1 MLERSSPKLRNA
13 IRELHNAEAR
23 EEQREFLVEGPHAC
37 SDLLKAGLQVKLLVI
52 ADDASTEAQDCLA
65 RAILN
70 GVRCFA
76 ASASELQRMG
86 TTKTSQGVVMV
97 MSYLPERE
105 LGNRIVALDGVS
117 DPGNVGTIIRSASWF
132 GCTDVVLSSDCA
144 DVYNAKVVR
153 ATAGALAS
161 VNIVRRTDLHSLL
174 SSHGDVRAVA
184 AVASDGT
191 APGEI
196 LLPDR
201 WCLVIGSEA
210 RGVSPAVLNHCNIRT
225 TITCRGSGA
234 ESLNAAVAASILLYE
249 LAGRR

>member
-13 IRELHNAEAR
+13 IRELHHAEAR
-23 EEQREFLVEGPHAC
+23 EERREFLVEGPHAC
-37 SDLLKAGLQVKLLVI
+37 SDLLKAGLQVELLVI
-52 ADDASTEAQDCLA
+52 ADDASKETQDCLEL
-65 RAILN
+65 AILT

-76 ASASELQRMG
+76 ASSSELRRMG

-97 MSYLPERE
+97 ISFLQTRE

-132 GCTDVVLSSDCA
+132 GCTDVVMSSDCA
-144 DVYNAKVVR
+144 DVYNPKVVR

-161 VNIVRRTDLHSLL
+161 INIIRRADLPSIL
-174 SSHGDVRAVA
+174 SSHADVHAIAAVA
-184 AVASDGT
+184 ADG
-191 APGEI
+191 APPSEI
-196 LLPDR
+196 HLPDR
-201 WCLVIGSEA
+201 WCLAIGSEA
-210 RGVSPAVLNHCNIRT
+210 HGVSHDVMTRCSIRT
-225 TITCRGSGA
+225 TIPRYGLGA

>member
-13 IRELHNAEAR
+13 IRELHHAEAR
-23 EEQREFLVEGPHAC
+23 EQRREFLAEGPHAC
-37 SDLLKAGLQVKLLVI
+37 MDLLKTTMPATLLVI
-52 ADDASTEAQDCLA
+52 ADDAQAEAQDCLA
-65 RAILN
+65 RAIQS

-86 TTKTSQGVVMV
+86 TTKTSQGVIMV
-97 MSYLPERE
+97 MPYLPTRAP
-105 LGNRIVALDGVS
+105 GNRIVALDGVS

-132 GCTDVVLSSDCA
+132 GCSDVVMSSDCA
-144 DVYNAKVVR
+144 DVYNPKVVR

-161 VNIVRRTDLHSLL
+161 VNIIRRADLPSLL
-174 SSHGDVRAVA
+174 SSHDDVHAVA
-184 AVASDGT
+184 AVASNGT
-191 APGEI
+191 APSAINVPE
-196 LLPDR
+196 R

-210 RGVSPAVLNHCNIRT
+210 HGVSPAVMKHCSIHV
-225 TITCRGSGA
+225 TIPRRGSGA